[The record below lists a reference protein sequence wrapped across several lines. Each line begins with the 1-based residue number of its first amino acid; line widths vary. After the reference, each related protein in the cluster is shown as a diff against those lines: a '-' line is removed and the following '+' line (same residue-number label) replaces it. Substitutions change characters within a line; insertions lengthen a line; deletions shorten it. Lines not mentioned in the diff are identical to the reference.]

1 MLFFDAVVNVVLN
14 SLFYLITQIIRNLPA
29 MWETWIQSMGEE
41 DSLEKEISTH
51 PVFLPRKSQGQRSLM
66 GYSPWGHK
74 EADTTERLTFSLLV
88 VNSTV
93 YHLLLSS
100 WDTANLLNSLINSNS
115 LAINHLDFLCS
126 K

>member
-74 EADTTERLTFSLLV
+74 EADTTE
-88 VNSTV
+88 
-93 YHLLLSS
+93 
-100 WDTANLLNSLINSNS
+100 
-115 LAINHLDFLCS
+115 
-126 K
+126 